1 MQNSPNPTY
10 PVGAAGNA
18 LRTLALLHESGELRV
33 AEVADHLGVARST
46 AHRVLAMLVFHGF
59 AEQDRRKAYVP
70 GPALRKISGS
80 APPPDLTTV
89 VRPHLQT
96 LAETVRETTH
106 LMVIEGNGARFLDGV
121 EGPQALR
128 VSFRT
133 GTLLPAH
140 VTSGGKAL
148 LAELPWDR
156 LESLYPSGL
165 PSGGAG
171 VPTSWSR
178 LRKELAAAKRLGY
191 AVNLQESERGVN
203 AVGACLRDRSG
214 RAVAAIAVAAPAAR
228 CPRTRLT
235 ELAGP
240 LLSTVAEI
248 NRAL

>member
-1 MQNSPNPTY
+1 MQNPTY
-10 PVGAAGNA
+10 PVSAAGNA
-18 LRTLALLHESGELRV
+18 LRALTLLHASGELRV
-33 AEVADHLGVARST
+33 ADLADHLGVARST

-59 AEQDRRKAYVP
+59 AEQDRHRLYVP
-70 GPALRKISGS
+70 GPALRAISGS

-89 VRPHLQT
+89 IRPHLQA

-106 LMVIEGNGARFLDGV
+106 LMVLEGNGARFLDGV

-156 LESLYPSGL
+156 IEALYPSGL

-171 VPTSWSR
+171 VPANWSR
-178 LRKELAAAKRLGY
+178 LRKELVSAKRLGY
-191 AVNLQESERGVN
+191 ALNLQESERGVN
-203 AVGACLRDRSG
+203 AVGTCVRDRSG
-214 RAVAAIAVAAPAAR
+214 RAVAAIAVAAPSAR
-228 CPRTRLT
+228 CPRARLT
-235 ELAGP
+235 ELAAT
-240 LLSTVAEI
+240 LLSAAAGIT
-248 NRAL
+248 LSL